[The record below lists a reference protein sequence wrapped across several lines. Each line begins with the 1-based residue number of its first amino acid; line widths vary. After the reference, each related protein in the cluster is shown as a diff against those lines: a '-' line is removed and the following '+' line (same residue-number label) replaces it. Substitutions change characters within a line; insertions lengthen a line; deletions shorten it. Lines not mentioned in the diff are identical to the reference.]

1 LLLGCGPAVWWG
13 FGCAVAV
20 GDDAALVLVAVAA
33 ADTDDAGAAG
43 PDDPLLGWPAALEP
57 ESAAEVDT
65 DDPPH
70 AASSRT
76 SDPIPVAAAHPL
88 LRITS
93 LQFTVMLVPEGSLQG
108 EPDTKQLPA
117 VVATDQGTPTVR
129 RHSYRRKMISRRRRR

>member
-57 ESAAEVDT
+57 EPAAEVDT

-76 SDPIPVAAAHPL
+76 SDPIPVAVAHPL

-108 EPDTKQLPA
+108 EPDTKQLP
-117 VVATDQGTPTVR
+117 G
-129 RHSYRRKMISRRRRR
+129 RRRDRPGNANS